1 MDSGGSE
8 GARACARA
16 RGGASGHREIVRRS
30 GDERSQIGSG
40 STLCAHSSR
49 RQGGRGVIRSSAADA
64 RLRGALLRAVGG
76 AMAIVVMAIGVT
88 TAIAAD
94 PAEPSDVVVAL
105 DFSSSILSDKP
116 NRTKFANALDD
127 IADRVEV
134 TSDDLVNGNAVIS
147 LVPFASRAAGFPG
160 CENLALH
167 ADPAAVQKLADCL
180 RLAARQYR
188 RGPDASIVSKVGS
201 DTNYVKAME
210 QAATYLPADSTR
222 PAVVFFTDG
231 KHDVPGTPASAV
243 LPEAQRL
250 FGDRTPFAFLPVGM
264 GLDPNRRGE
273 LQSGLEGLYALTN
286 NMSACPGGQ
295 TFHWD
300 NVVFGNP
307 ADAGNAVADALAQV
321 TCSFTVAPSPTPKP
335 TPKPTPT
342 PTPGRRARPRR
353 RRPGDGK
360 QRLHRPDV
368 DRARRTGDEA
378 GRHLPGPLQGRR
390 RRRLPAD
397 AGAVREPARGGRRP
411 GRQRDQL
418 RVRGRRRQRGRRGS
432 LDAGERRRDA
442 GRAARGARGRQ
453 RGQRRSLGGRARRRR
468 QRRRGADHRLP
479 LRVQRRR
486 RRDLAARRR
495 PGLGRDIDHGRRPR
509 RTAPPTPA
517 APRPRTPRASAR
529 RRPPRAPS
537 SPAPTRSSA
546 TRPSAGSCSAS

>member
-1 MDSGGSE
+1 M
-8 GARACARA
+8 
-16 RGGASGHREIVRRS
+16 
-30 GDERSQIGSG
+30 
-40 STLCAHSSR
+40 
-49 RQGGRGVIRSSAADA
+49 IRSSAADA

-94 PAEPSDVVVAL
+94 PSEPSDVVVAL

-201 DTNYVKAME
+201 DTNYVKAMQ

-342 PTPGRRARPRR
+342 PTPDAA
-353 RRPGDGK
+353 PGLVG
-360 QRLHRPDV
+360 DV
-368 DRARRTGDEA
+368 QATASNGSIDLTWTE
-378 GRHLPGPLQGRR
+378 
-390 RRRLPAD
+390 PAD
-397 AGAVREPARGGRRP
+397 SGTKPVDTYQARCKADGADDYLPTQELSGSQRAAVVDQVDNGTSYACEVAAISAVGAGPWTP
-411 GRQRDQL
+411 
-418 RVRGRRRQRGRRGS
+418 
-432 LDAGERRRDA
+432 GERRRDA
-442 GRAARGARGRQ
+442 GRAARGTRGGE
-453 RGQRRSLGGRARRRR
+453 RGHRRSLRGRARRRR

-479 LRVQRRR
+479 LRVQRGR
-486 RRDLAARRR
+486 RRDLDARGR

-509 RTAPPTPA
+509 RTAPRTPA

>member
-1 MDSGGSE
+1 M
-8 GARACARA
+8 
-16 RGGASGHREIVRRS
+16 
-30 GDERSQIGSG
+30 
-40 STLCAHSSR
+40 
-49 RQGGRGVIRSSAADA
+49 IRSSAADA

-94 PAEPSDVVVAL
+94 PSEPSDVVVAL

-201 DTNYVKAME
+201 DTNYVKAMQ

-342 PTPGRRARPRR
+342 PTPDAA
-353 RRPGDGK
+353 PGLVG
-360 QRLHRPDV
+360 DV
-368 DRARRTGDEA
+368 QATASNGSIDLTWTE
-378 GRHLPGPLQGRR
+378 
-390 RRRLPAD
+390 PAD
-397 AGAVREPARGGRRP
+397 SGTKPVDTYQARCKA
-411 GRQRDQL
+411 D
-418 RVRGRRRQRGRRGS
+418 GS
-432 LDAGERRRDA
+432 DDYLPTQELSGSQ
-442 GRAARGARGRQ
+442 RAAVVDQVDNGTSYACEVAAVSAVGAGPWTPANAAVTPA
-453 RGQRRSLGGRARRRR
+453 GPPAAPAGVNADSGDRSAVVHVAAGSDGGAPITDYRYECSADG
-468 QRRRGADHRLP
+468 GATWQPVDDP
-479 LRVQRRR
+479 VS
-486 RRDLAARRR
+486 AATST
-495 PGLGRDIDHGRRPR
+495 HGRRPR

-517 APRPRTPRASAR
+517 APRPRTPRASAP

>member
-1 MDSGGSE
+1 MPACAARCCVRS
-8 GARACARA
+8 GARW
-16 RGGASGHREIVRRS
+16 
-30 GDERSQIGSG
+30 
-40 STLCAHSSR
+40 
-49 RQGGRGVIRSSAADA
+49 RSSSWPSAS
-64 RLRGALLRAVGG
+64 R
-76 AMAIVVMAIGVT
+76 
-88 TAIAAD
+88 TAIAAE
-94 PAEPSDVVVAL
+94 PAEPSDVVLAL

-201 DTNYVKAME
+201 DTNYVKAMQ

-321 TCSFTVAPSPTPKP
+321 TCSFTVAPSPDAQADAQAHAHPDAR
-335 TPKPTPT
+335 
-342 PTPGRRARPRR
+342 GRARASSATSRR
-353 RRPGDGK
+353 RR
-360 QRLHRPDV
+360 
-368 DRARRTGDEA
+368 A
-378 GRHLPGPLQGRR
+378 
-390 RRRLPAD
+390 
-397 AGAVREPARGGRRP
+397 
-411 GRQRDQL
+411 
-418 RVRGRRRQRGRRGS
+418 
-432 LDAGERRRDA
+432 
-442 GRAARGARGRQ
+442 
-453 RGQRRSLGGRARRRR
+453 
-468 QRRRGADHRLP
+468 
-479 LRVQRRR
+479 
-486 RRDLAARRR
+486 
-495 PGLGRDIDHGRRPR
+495 
-509 RTAPPTPA
+509 TAPST
-517 APRPRTPRASAR
+517 
-529 RRPPRAPS
+529 
-537 SPAPTRSSA
+537 
-546 TRPSAGSCSAS
+546 